1 MVECFSRTVTNSKRG
16 ATLTRRLALAFA
28 LLWRMIVG
36 GGRSALSPPCFG
48 NGSARLG
55 VMDYPGRHH
64 STAVFPSAVQMNSL
78 NVLASER
85 TAFNSVFME
94 TAPSGESV
102 PISPTRLINF
112 PGSI

>member
-1 MVECFSRTVTNSKRG
+1 MAISCTQVERGVERGYPFKRSGLEGSVVEGLSRTVTNSKRG
-16 ATLTRRLALAFA
+16 ATVTRRLALAFA

-64 STAVFPSAVQMNSL
+64 STAVFPSAIYL
-78 NVLASER
+78 GD
-85 TAFNSVFME
+85 
-94 TAPSGESV
+94 P
-102 PISPTRLINF
+102 
-112 PGSI
+112 